1 MITLQYLFWILII
14 LFAIIGAM
22 RGWAKELLVTFAV
35 IVGLFMIAILQRF
48 APASLRAFLLDEGK
62 PQFWIQ
68 TGIVL
73 LMAFFG
79 YQTPYITKI
88 ASGKFA
94 REKFSDSLLGFFIG
108 ALNGYLIVGS
118 IWYFMEQA
126 GYPFT
131 PNIVAPPTDLAIMN
145 YLPPELLI
153 ANNNPAIYFAV
164 AISFLFVLIVFI

>member
-1 MITLQYLFWILII
+1 MITLQYLFWILIF

-48 APASLRAFLLDEGK
+48 APESLRAFLLDAGK
-62 PQFWIQ
+62 AQFWIQ
-68 TGIVL
+68 SSIVL

-88 ASGKFA
+88 ASGKFM
-94 REKFSDSLLGFFIG
+94 REKFSDSLLGFFLG

-118 IWYFMEQA
+118 LWYFMAQA

-131 PNIVAPPTDLAIMN
+131 PNIVAPPADLAIMN

-153 ANNNPAIYFAV
+153 ASNNPAIYFAV